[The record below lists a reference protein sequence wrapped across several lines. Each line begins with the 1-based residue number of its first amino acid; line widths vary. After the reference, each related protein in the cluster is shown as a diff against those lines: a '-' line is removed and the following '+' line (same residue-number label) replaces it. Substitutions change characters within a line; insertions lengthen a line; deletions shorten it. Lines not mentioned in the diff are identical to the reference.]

1 MIIIEFRKS
10 LKTLFPKVHYIR
22 KAKLCSKQFKS
33 YIEICGYENHFID
46 GEKKYLELWKQLTK
60 RVEPYSYRLFSH
72 YMGNVP
78 CIIPDYIGTEIL
90 SYYLNPRRYSDFYED
105 KNSYSSYVLLEHA
118 LPKTYLKRI
127 GGGKIL
133 YEESIENIEIV
144 SSPSHYLHNC
154 GVDKFILKPTVDTC
168 SGEGVLMFKKQ
179 NEQYVSTKGILFSDE
194 FLDEYGDDY
203 VIQEAIEQ
211 HPDLAKYNPTSVNTL
226 RICTYRS
233 VNDESVKVTGAL
245 IRIGKSGEVVDNAHA
260 GGCFVGINLESGNLL
275 HYACDQYG
283 AKYETWNDISFSE
296 NHVIPH
302 WSKVKEFAAKI
313 ASYNRHSRL
322 LALDLTVDQMG
333 VPRVIEINIEG
344 FSYWLFQFC
353 GQDVFN
359 GEVQSVIDYCNKK
372 LLKDGRKKLV

>member
-1 MIIIEFRKS
+1 MIRRITNAIKS
-10 LKTLFPKVHYIR
+10 LFPAIHYVR
-22 KAKLCSKQFKS
+22 KARMCADQYKS
-33 YIEICGYENHFID
+33 YLQELKYENKSID
-46 GEKKYLELWKQLTK
+46 GEDTYLKLWSQLTA

-72 YMGNVP
+72 YMGKVP
-78 CIIPDYIGTEIL
+78 HIIPDYIGTEIL

-105 KNSYSSYVLLEHA
+105 KNTYSSYVLLEHA

-133 YEESIENIEIV
+133 HEDSVEGIEII
-144 SSPSHYLHNC
+144 SSPTLCLQNL
-154 GVDKFILKPTVDTC
+154 GVEMFILKPTVDTC
-168 SGEGVLMFKKQ
+168 SGKGVLMFKKQ
-179 NEQYVSTKGILFSDE
+179 NERYVSSKGILFSDE
-194 FLDEYGDDY
+194 FLNEYGDDY
-203 VIQEAIEQ
+203 VIQEVIEQ
-211 HPDLAKYNPTSVNTL
+211 HPDLAKFNPTSVNTL

-233 VNDESVKVTGAL
+233 VNDESVTVTGAL

-260 GGCFVGINLESGNLL
+260 GGCFVGIDLESGNLL

-283 AKYETWNDISFSE
+283 NKYETWNGVLFSE
-296 NHVIPH
+296 NHIIPH
-302 WSKVKEFAAKI
+302 WNKVKEFAEKI
-313 ASYNRHSRL
+313 ASYNKHSRL
-322 LALDLTVDQMG
+322 LALDLTVDKLG
-333 VPRVIEINIEG
+333 IPRIIEINIDG

>member
-1 MIIIEFRKS
+1 MKQKIKKIVSDLFYKSRNNRKYKARKTEYYNI
-10 LKTLFPKVHYIR
+10 LKLHNDPEL
-22 KAKLCSKQFKS
+22 KADRESQYFQ
-33 YIEICGYENHFID
+33 
-46 GEKKYLELWKQLTK
+46 LWSQLTNK
-60 RVEPYSYRLFSH
+60 IEPYSYRLFSH

-133 YEESIENIEIV
+133 HEDSLKDIEII
-144 SSPSHYLHNC
+144 SSPLRFLHNR
-154 GVDKFILKPTVDTC
+154 GVAKFILKPTVDSC
-168 SGEGVLMFKKQ
+168 SGEGVMMFNKK
-179 NEQYVSTKGILFSDE
+179 NEQYFSTKGILFSDE
-194 FLDEYGDDY
+194 FLNEYGDDF
-203 VIQEAIEQ
+203 VLQEVIEQ
-211 HPDLAKYNPTSVNTL
+211 HPDLAKFNPSSVNTL

-283 AKYETWNDISFSE
+283 TKYETWNGISFSE

-322 LALDLTVDQMG
+322 LALDLTVDKMG

-344 FSYWLFQFC
+344 FAYWVFQFC